1 VDLDKDLILEAC
13 LPILR
18 KARAEPSGRRPFL
31 TAQQIWISLW
41 RNHHPIC
48 RRLLESSRAPRD
60 RVPRDVLD
68 RIAEAVANAP
78 YVETRYLDARY
89 VMFDLM
95 DGRQIGAGGRDCR
108 IFRLT

>member
-1 VDLDKDLILEAC
+1 MDLANEMILEAC

-41 RNHHPIC
+41 RNRHPIC
-48 RRLLESSRAPRD
+48 RQLLESCRAPRD
-60 RVPRDVLD
+60 SMPREVLD

-108 IFRLT
+108 VFRLS

>member
-41 RNHHPIC
+41 RNRHPIC

-60 RVPRDVLD
+60 RVPGDVLD

-95 DGRQIGAGGRDCR
+95 DGREIGAGGRDCR